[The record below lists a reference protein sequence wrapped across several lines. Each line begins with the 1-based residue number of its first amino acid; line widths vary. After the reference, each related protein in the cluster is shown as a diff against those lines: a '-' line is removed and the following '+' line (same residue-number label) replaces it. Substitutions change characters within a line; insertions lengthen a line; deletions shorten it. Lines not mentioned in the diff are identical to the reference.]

1 MTKIIFFFLDS
12 ICLIVFS
19 MFYSEEQGPEETC
32 LTNDLFFAL
41 RTLNACYP
49 FRKGALKFSL
59 AGFSLQQ
66 SLTKP

>member
-1 MTKIIFFFLDS
+1 
-12 ICLIVFS
+12 